1 MLSNAEILN
10 AGILIVDDQEA
21 NVRLLEQMLRNAGY
35 TRISSTRDPRAVCAL
50 HLDNHYDLILLDLQM
65 PGMDGFQV
73 MESLKAIETGGYL
86 PVLAVTA
93 QPAHK
98 LRALQCGAK
107 DFVSK
112 PFDLVEVLMRVH
124 NLLEVRLLH
133 EYAESIINTV
143 REPLIALDQDLRVVS
158 ASRSFYE
165 VFKVTPKETVGQ
177 LIYDLGNKQWNIPKL
192 RELLETILPEKA
204 TFDNYEVEH
213 EFSTIGSRIMLL
225 NARQIKRVWGKER
238 IILLAIEDITE
249 RKKLEQ
255 KINQYSKEL
264 ERSNVELSKL
274 ADEALRKSEERFRA
288 LVTASSDVVY
298 RMSPDWREM
307 HHLRGRDFIPD
318 TETADSNWLQKYI
331 HPGDQ
336 PHVMAVINEAIR
348 TKSIFELE
356 HRVLRVDG
364 SVGWTFS
371 RAIPLLD
378 ANGEIVEWF
387 GAASDVTERKQAEE
401 TLRETEEQFRALANS
416 IPNLA
421 WWANSD
427 GYITWYN
434 RRWYEYTGTTPEQM
448 EGWGWQSVHDPK
460 MLQKVLERW
469 KASIATGEPF
479 DMEFPLLGADGVFRT
494 FLTRVMPLKDSVGQV
509 LRWFGTNT
517 DISVMKQA
525 EERLMSVLAD
535 LERSNKELEQ
545 FAYVASHDLQEP
557 LRMISSYTQL
567 LAQRY
572 EGQLDEKAH
581 KYIDYAVD
589 GAVRMQGLINDL
601 LAYSRVNT
609 QGKSLETVDSHSVLG
624 TTLRNLAVDIEEN
637 RAIVI
642 NDDLPIVRAD
652 ATQLSQVFQNLI
664 SNSIKFRGA
673 DLPRINISARDVGHE
688 WIFSVQDNGIGIE
701 AKYVDKVFVIFQRLH
716 TRKEYPGT
724 GIGLAICKRIVER
737 HGGRIWYES
746 EPGKGVTFYFTLQK

>member
-21 NVRLLEQMLRNAGY
+21 NVLLLEQMLRNAGY
-35 TRISSTRDPRAVCAL
+35 TRISSTMDPRAVCAL

-264 ERSNVELSKL
+264 ERSNVELSNFGSIVAHDLGAPLRAVSGFAGLLQKRYKEKL
-274 ADEALRKSEERFRA
+274 DAGADE
-288 LVTASSDVVY
+288 
-298 RMSPDWREM
+298 
-307 HHLRGRDFIPD
+307 
-318 TETADSNWLQKYI
+318 YI
-331 HPGDQ
+331 SH
-336 PHVMAVINEAIR
+336 
-348 TKSIFELE
+348 
-356 HRVLRVDG
+356 
-364 SVGWTFS
+364 
-371 RAIPLLD
+371 
-378 ANGEIVEWF
+378 IVE
-387 GAASDVTERKQAEE
+387 GTGRMQHLIKDLLEYARVGTSSKPLVQVDVNIIIEK
-401 TLRETEEQFRALANS
+401 ALAN
-416 IPNLA
+416 LMFE
-421 WWANSD
+421 
-427 GYITWYN
+427 ITES
-434 RRWYEYTGTTPEQM
+434 RAVIT
-448 EGWGWQSVHDPK
+448 
-460 MLQKVLERW
+460 
-469 KASIATGEPF
+469 
-479 DMEFPLLGADGVFRT
+479 ADTLPTVSADD
-494 FLTRVMPLKDSVGQV
+494 TRLIQLFQNIVG
-509 LRWFGTNT
+509 NA
-517 DISVMKQA
+517 IKY
-525 EERLMSVLAD
+525 
-535 LERSNKELEQ
+535 RSNTP
-545 FAYVASHDLQEP
+545 H
-557 LRMISSYTQL
+557 I
-567 LAQRY
+567 
-572 EGQLDEKAH
+572 H
-581 KYIDYAVD
+581 
-589 GAVRMQGLINDL
+589 
-601 LAYSRVNT
+601 
-609 QGKSLETVDSHSVLG
+609 
-624 TTLRNLAVDIEEN
+624 
-637 RAIVI
+637 
-642 NDDLPIVRAD
+642 
-652 ATQLSQVFQNLI
+652 
-664 SNSIKFRGA
+664 
-673 DLPRINISARDVGHE
+673 ISAERKDGE
-688 WIFSVQDNGIGIE
+688 WLFRISDNGIGIE
-701 AKYVDKVFVIFQRLH
+701 PRQFERIFQIFQRLH
-716 TRKEYPGT
+716 TREEYSGT
-724 GIGLAICKRIVER
+724 GIGLAICKKIVER
-737 HGGRIWYES
+737 LGGRIWVES
-746 EPGKGVTFYFTLQK
+746 KPDEGSTFFFTLPATE

>member
-73 MESLKAIETGGYL
+73 MESLKAIETDGYL

-143 REPLIALDQDLRVVS
+143 REPLIAMDQDLRVVS

-264 ERSNVELSKL
+264 ERSNVELSNFGSIVAHDLGAPLRAVSGFAGLLQKRYKEKL
-274 ADEALRKSEERFRA
+274 DAEADE
-288 LVTASSDVVY
+288 
-298 RMSPDWREM
+298 
-307 HHLRGRDFIPD
+307 
-318 TETADSNWLQKYI
+318 YI
-331 HPGDQ
+331 SH
-336 PHVMAVINEAIR
+336 
-348 TKSIFELE
+348 
-356 HRVLRVDG
+356 
-364 SVGWTFS
+364 
-371 RAIPLLD
+371 
-378 ANGEIVEWF
+378 IVE
-387 GAASDVTERKQAEE
+387 GTGRMQHLIKDLLEYARVGTSSKPLVQVDVNIIIEK
-401 TLRETEEQFRALANS
+401 ALAN
-416 IPNLA
+416 LMFE
-421 WWANSD
+421 
-427 GYITWYN
+427 ITES
-434 RRWYEYTGTTPEQM
+434 RAVIT
-448 EGWGWQSVHDPK
+448 
-460 MLQKVLERW
+460 
-469 KASIATGEPF
+469 
-479 DMEFPLLGADGVFRT
+479 ADTLPTVSADD
-494 FLTRVMPLKDSVGQV
+494 TRL
-509 LRWFGTNT
+509 
-517 DISVMKQA
+517 I
-525 EERLMSVLAD
+525 
-535 LERSNKELEQ
+535 
-545 FAYVASHDLQEP
+545 
-557 LRMISSYTQL
+557 QL
-567 LAQRY
+567 
-572 EGQLDEKAH
+572 
-581 KYIDYAVD
+581 
-589 GAVRMQGLINDL
+589 
-601 LAYSRVNT
+601 
-609 QGKSLETVDSHSVLG
+609 
-624 TTLRNLAVDIEEN
+624 
-637 RAIVI
+637 
-642 NDDLPIVRAD
+642 
-652 ATQLSQVFQNLI
+652 FQNLVGNALKYRTNTPHI
-664 SNSIKFRGA
+664 Y
-673 DLPRINISARDVGHE
+673 ISAERKDGE
-688 WIFSVQDNGIGIE
+688 WLFRISDNGIGIE
-701 AKYVDKVFVIFQRLH
+701 PRQFERIFQIFQRLH
-716 TRKEYPGT
+716 TREEYSGT
-724 GIGLAICKRIVER
+724 GIGLAICKKIVER
-737 HGGRIWYES
+737 LGGRIWVES
-746 EPGKGVTFYFTLQK
+746 KPGEGSTFFFTLPATE